1 MKKSRLPIVITLFI
15 SITMTTCITS
25 TNGKNILHIVK
36 AYKKITERNPI
47 MTHTFGADPSVLV
60 YDERVYIYMTGDN
73 LEYDS
78 NGRIRANSYNT
89 INTIRVA
96 SSADLANWVYHEP
109 VKAAGLDGIAKWAN
123 QSWAPAIIC
132 KNIDGKDKFFLY
144 FSNNANGIG
153 VLISG
158 SPLGP
163 WIDPL
168 GKALISRQTPN
179 CSGIPW
185 VFDPAVF
192 IDDDG
197 KGYLYFGGG
206 VPGGKEE
213 NPGSARV
220 VELNTDMISLAGE
233 PVKIDVPFFFEA
245 SGINKLNRKYI
256 FSYCTNWNVT
266 DEAKRNLKIDNA
278 VIAVMSANNPM
289 GPFTLEGT
297 LLKNPGTYFGVWG
310 NNHHDI
316 FEFKGKWYIAY
327 HSQIL
332 EQAMDLGGG
341 YRVTHVDEIKI
352 KDGKFE
358 LVTGTKKGVEQVGRL
373 NPFFWHQGAVSGVS
387 AEMSYGGVLLPD
399 SPESNKYTV
408 NEYASAL
415 KNGSWQGII
424 GADFETGAKNI
435 NISAHSEQAN
445 ICGIEIRLDT
455 PTGEVIGSL
464 TIRNSDLMDYTVI
477 LTKTVNGVHDVYFV
491 YNSGFVL
498 GKWQF
503 TE

>member
-1 MKKSRLPIVITLFI
+1 M
-15 SITMTTCITS
+15 TS
-25 TNGKNILHIVK
+25 TDSRDVSLIK
-36 AYKKITERNPI
+36 AYKKTTERNPI
-47 MTHTFGADPSVLV
+47 MTHTFGADPSALV
-60 YDERVYIYMTGDN
+60 YNERVYVYMTGDN
-73 LEYDS
+73 LEYDKD
-78 NGRIRANSYNT
+78 GKIKANSYNT
-89 INTIRVA
+89 INTIRVV
-96 SSADLANWVYHEP
+96 SSADLANWIYHEP
-109 VKAAGLDGIAKWAN
+109 VKVVGVEGIAKWAN
-123 QSWAPAIIC
+123 QSWAPAVIY

-153 VLISG
+153 VLTAG

-185 VFDPAVF
+185 VFDPGVF

-206 VPGGKEE
+206 VPEGKEE

-220 VELNTDMISLAGE
+220 VELGGDMISLAGE
-233 PVKIDVPFFFEA
+233 PVKIDAPFFFED
-245 SGINKLNRKYI
+245 SGINKLNGKYI

-266 DEAKRNLKIDNA
+266 DSAKSKLKIDKA

-289 GPFTLEGT
+289 GPFTPEGT
-297 LLKNPGTYFGVWG
+297 ILKNPGTYFGVWG

-316 FEFKGKWYIAY
+316 FEFKGQWYIAY

-332 EQAMDLGGG
+332 EQAMDLRGG
-341 YRVTHVDEIKI
+341 YRVTHVDAIKI

-358 LVTGTKKGVEQVGRL
+358 TVTGTKRGVEQAGRL
-373 NPFFWHQGAVSGVS
+373 NPFIRHHGAENGVS
-387 AEMSYGGVLLPD
+387 AGMSYGSVLLAD
-399 SPESNKYTV
+399 ATESNQYAA

-424 GADFETGAKNI
+424 GADFKDSGAKNI
-435 NISAHSEQAN
+435 NIYARTEQAGR
-445 ICGIEIRLDT
+445 CSVEIRLDS
-455 PTGEVIGSL
+455 PTGEVTGNLI
-464 TIRNSDLMDYTVI
+464 IENSVFADYTVK
-477 LTKTVNGVHDVYFV
+477 LTKIVSGVHDVYFIF
-491 YNSGFVL
+491 SGGFVL
-498 GKWQF
+498 GGWQF
-503 TE
+503 VE